1 MRRRSKSIG
10 GSAKTRLR
18 KKATQK
24 RRHGS
29 ITQRRRASRTV
40 RPGTEIDSL
49 THEMSTIAEQQ
60 RATTEVL
67 KLISSSVGDPQEVFA
82 NILASAARICDADN
96 GAINRWDGEALH
108 LVATHN
114 MPRAFI
120 ELRKQSAHRPHRHS
134 AHGRVLATKSL
145 IHIADLAT
153 DQAYLERNP
162 PTVAVVEGA
171 GVRTILVVPL
181 WKDNELIGSFFVGR
195 NEVRPFAEKQIEIV
209 ENFAAQAVVAIQ
221 NYFMHPAMGERAQ
234 VISSA

>member
-18 KKATQK
+18 KKATQQH
-24 RRHGS
+24 RHGS
-29 ITQRRRASRTV
+29 ITQRRRGTV

-49 THEMSTIAEQQ
+49 TREMSTIAEQQ

-67 KLISSSVGDPQEVFA
+67 KLISSSSGDPQEVFA

-162 PTVAVVEGA
+162 PTVAVVEVA

-181 WKDNELIGSFFVGR
+181 WKDSELIGS
-195 NEVRPFAEKQIEIV
+195 
-209 ENFAAQAVVAIQ
+209 
-221 NYFMHPAMGERAQ
+221 
-234 VISSA
+234 

>member
-10 GSAKTRLR
+10 GSVKTRLR

-29 ITQRRRASRTV
+29 ITQCQRTV
-40 RPGTEIDSL
+40 RRDTEIDSL
-49 THEMSTIAEQQ
+49 TREMSTIAEQQ
-60 RATTEVL
+60 RATTEVF
-67 KLISSSVGDPQEVFA
+67 KLISSSSGDPREVFA

-114 MPRAFI
+114 MPQAFI

-153 DQAYLERNP
+153 DQAYLER
-162 PTVAVVEGA
+162 
-171 GVRTILVVPL
+171 
-181 WKDNELIGSFFVGR
+181 KIG
-195 NEVRPFAEKQIEIV
+195 
-209 ENFAAQAVVAIQ
+209 
-221 NYFMHPAMGERAQ
+221 RAH
-234 VISSA
+234 V

>member
-18 KKATQK
+18 KKATQQ

-40 RPGTEIDSL
+40 RPGIEIDSR
-49 THEMSTIAEQQ
+49 TREMSTIAEQQ

-82 NILASAARICDADN
+82 NILASPARICDADN

-120 ELRKQSAHRPHRHS
+120 ELREQSPYRPVRHS
-134 AHGRVLATKSL
+134 PSGRALANGRL
-145 IHIADLAT
+145 VHIADLAANET
-153 DQAYLERNP
+153 TLMAADRLSQA
-162 PTVAVVEGA
+162 
-171 GVRTILVVPL
+171 
-181 WKDNELIGSFFVGR
+181 
-195 NEVRPFAEKQIEIV
+195 
-209 ENFAAQAVVAIQ
+209 
-221 NYFMHPAMGERAQ
+221 
-234 VISSA
+234 

>member
-1 MRRRSKSIG
+1 MRRHSKSIG

-29 ITQRRRASRTV
+29 ITQRPRVSRTV
-40 RPGTEIDSL
+40 RRDTEIDSL
-49 THEMSTIAEQQ
+49 TREMSTIAEQH

-67 KLISSSVGDPQEVFA
+67 KLISSSSDDPQEVFA

-120 ELRKQSAHRPHRHS
+120 ELREQTPSGRSDTPPAAVCWRPEGPFTLPIYPRTRLTLMATGRLS
-134 AHGRVLATKSL
+134 QALRVLGRCSL
-145 IHIADLAT
+145 C
-153 DQAYLERNP
+153 RC
-162 PTVAVVEGA
+162 
-171 GVRTILVVPL
+171 
-181 WKDNELIGSFFVGR
+181 
-195 NEVRPFAEKQIEIV
+195 
-209 ENFAAQAVVAIQ
+209 
-221 NYFMHPAMGERAQ
+221 
-234 VISSA
+234 